1 MFNRQNFLEK
11 IEVENFFIIFKL
23 IVKVFNNMFKIKIK
37 MSFISKLLEQN
48 KTTQMKCFK
57 FENSNESCNQW
68 QYDRQEFVS
77 INTEVSY

>member
-57 FENSNESCNQW
+57 FENSNKSCTQW

>member
-1 MFNRQNFLEK
+1 
-11 IEVENFFIIFKL
+11 
-23 IVKVFNNMFKIKIK
+23 MFKIKIK

-77 INTEVSY
+77 INSEVSY